1 MAVSVRTSIAA
12 AAAPA
17 LLAAAMTLSAPASA
31 HDPACGLAAMGTP
44 CVCDLATLRPLQG
57 AVGMNEVAWKEARIA
72 RHPKRAHDALASD
85 PVKVVLGPEGRLYV
99 TDHHHGAAA
108 WLKAGTRYGSTGYC
122 EIVNG
127 EKGLPTTFAS
137 EAEFWTTLKAAKL
150 ARFRDE
156 DGKDIDALPQSFGAL
171 GDDRYRDL
179 AWLVREAG
187 GFCKGDVEYAEF
199 AWADFYRGKGLDM
212 TRLPSEPCLPSP
224 TVEKAVG
231 LAHSDAARGLPG
243 FSPTSCRPNACER

>member
-1 MAVSVRTSIAA
+1 MTPSVRTSIAA
-12 AAAPA
+12 AKAPA
-17 LLAAAMTLSAPASA
+17 LLAAALTLSAPASA
-31 HDPACGLAAMGTP
+31 QDPACGVAAMGTP

-72 RHPKRAHDALASD
+72 RHPKRAHEALERD

-108 WLKAGTRYGSTGYC
+108 WLKADTRYGSTGYC

-137 EAEFWTTLKAAKL
+137 DAAFWTTLKAARL

-156 DGKDIDALPQSFGAL
+156 DGAEIATLPLSFAAM

-187 GFCKGDVEYAEF
+187 GFCRNEVEYAEF
-199 AWADFYRGKGLDM
+199 AWADFYRHRGFDM
-212 TRLPSEPCLPSP
+212 TRLPSEPCRESP
-224 TVEKAVG
+224 TVDEAVR
-231 LAHSDAARGLPG
+231 LAHSDEARGLPG
-243 FSPTSCRPNACER
+243 FSPTSCSPNACER